1 MDPNLTAWASPGAL
15 VSLFPLPN
23 VVLFPG
29 VPLPLH
35 IFEPRYRAMVADAL
49 EGDRLIGMVLLKPGF
64 EADYESRPP
73 IFPIGCR
80 GVIVHSAKLDDGR
93 YNIVLNGLER
103 VRVIEE
109 DHQRPYRRAVVE
121 VLPDPPL
128 DDEEGTAMRELR
140 NRLETIVG
148 LKDLADPAAQRLV
161 EMPDTEFVHAMAAA
175 LDLEPLEKQALLEQP
190 TLPKR
195 AHALLELLEMHRL
208 AANIPDRPARP
219 Q

>member
-1 MDPNLTAWASPGAL
+1 MTRFPELL
-15 VSLFPLPN
+15 SLFPLHN
-23 VVLFPG
+23 VVLLPG

-64 EADYESRPP
+64 EADYEGRPP

-109 DHQRPYRRAVVE
+109 NHERPYRRAVVE

-128 DDEEGTAMRELR
+128 DDEERTAMREMR
-140 NRLETIVG
+140 SRLETLLGIR
-148 LKDLADPAAQRLV
+148 DSADPDIRLV
-161 EMPDTEFVHAMAAA
+161 MEMPDTEFVHQMARIA
-175 LDLEPLEKQALLEQP
+175 LEPLEKQALLEQP

-208 AANIPDRPARP
+208 AANMPGGPTRP